1 MATLRVV
8 GENTNNGFRKEI
20 TIFQYRKARIL
31 VWKCSYPCTEIVV
44 SLYGYGRIL
53 VRKWSYPCT
62 ERLVS
67 LYEKDCFRTRIY
79 NEVQLLQVGEEET
92 AGDHK

>member
-1 MATLRVV
+1 M
-8 GENTNNGFRKEI
+8 
-20 TIFQYRKARIL
+20 
-31 VWKCSYPCTEIVV
+31 VV

-62 ERLVS
+62 DMVVS
-67 LYEKDCFRTRIY
+67 LYGKDCFRTRIY

-92 AGDHK
+92 AGDHKQSIAGNLATTQRHGQQVMLRIKTAPTLPVYKGCPVTIT